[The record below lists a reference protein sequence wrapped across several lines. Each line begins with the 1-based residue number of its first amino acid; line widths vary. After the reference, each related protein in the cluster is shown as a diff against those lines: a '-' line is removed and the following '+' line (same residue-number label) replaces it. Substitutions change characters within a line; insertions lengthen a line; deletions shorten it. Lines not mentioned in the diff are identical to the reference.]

1 VIFIILVITRFNIKN
16 KLKII
21 IIMTDTL
28 TRSTPVALLRND
40 SETVINQKDGEESC
54 DDMNDEEHYHENDH
68 SKDEIYKKEENEKK
82 EYKIE
87 EYKKENNEKEVN
99 EKKDKNPI
107 KDGMINKKKQNI
119 INIDNN
125 RINERLFKR
134 SAWDSLPM
142 KRNNQHQNH
151 IIRPD
156 YDIGE
161 EDVPLVLPEGYQW
174 KEYDSEDE
182 KEMEIISIFLNSH
195 FHKNRHSNGN
205 METFQ
210 QVYDGTFL
218 NWLFSSPTWNRF
230 YELNSD
236 PHKCCIGVSTKQS
249 DKLVGLMTFRPI
261 IYRLDNQVIQS
272 FYIDFFCVHKKL
284 RNKRLGWVMMK
295 ECFRRIQ
302 KFNINSGIAFHTDIH
317 MPFNNIS
324 QTSHLLI
331 KNLAKDKCDPTKDL
345 NLIRFA
351 TQDDIPDMI
360 EIYNSYEPSY
370 RAIQN
375 MNQHEFEHYFLPQN
389 EFVHTYVLTNSL
401 GEIKDF
407 VSLYSKTTKSGHKVA
422 FLNFISYIND
432 VLLNIFMK
440 NLFYIMKANGFQYI
454 TLYDNMGLDGLL
466 NNKLG
471 FQRSDNIS
479 NFYVFN
485 YNTFTIPNKECAMNV
500 IR

>member
-1 VIFIILVITRFNIKN
+1 
-16 KLKII
+16 
-21 IIMTDTL
+21 MTDTL

-40 SETVINQKDGEESC
+40 SEDLEHNSIDY
-54 DDMNDEEHYHENDH
+54 DDEN
-68 SKDEIYKKEENEKK
+68 IIEKL
-82 EYKIE
+82 
-87 EYKKENNEKEVN
+87 NEKEDDQEKNTEKEYN
-99 EKKDKNPI
+99 EKEHNEKEHKEKEQI
-107 KDGMINKKKQNI
+107 KDGLSQIVHKKQKIDKNA
-119 INIDNN
+119 NIDNK

-151 IIRPD
+151 IIRSD

-161 EDVPLVLPEGYQW
+161 QEEPFVLPEGYEW
-174 KEYDSEDE
+174 KEYDSTND
-182 KEMEIISIFLNSH
+182 KQMEIISIFLNSH
-195 FHKNRHSNGN
+195 FNNSKKNI
-205 METFQ
+205 ETFQ
-210 QVYDGTFL
+210 QTYDSVFL
-218 NWLFSSPTWNRF
+218 NWLFGSPTWNRF

-236 PHKCCIGVSTKQS
+236 PHKCCIGVSTTHS
-249 DKLVGLMTFRPI
+249 DKLVGIMSFRPI
-261 IYRLDNQVIQS
+261 IYRLDSQVIQS

-295 ECFRRIQ
+295 ECFRRIR

-331 KNLAKDKCDPTKDL
+331 KNLTEDKCDPTKDL

-351 TQDDIPDMI
+351 TQDDISDMI

-389 EFVHTYVLTNSL
+389 QFVHTYVLTNSL

-407 VSLYSKTTKSGHKVA
+407 VSFYSKTTKSGNKVA

-440 NLFYIMKANGFQYI
+440 NLFYIMKTNGFQYM
-454 TLYDNMGLDGLL
+454 TLYDNMGLDSLL

-471 FQRSDNIS
+471 FQRSDIIS

-485 YNTFTIPNKECAMNV
+485 YNTFTISNKECALNV

>member
-1 VIFIILVITRFNIKN
+1 
-16 KLKII
+16 
-21 IIMTDTL
+21 MTDIL

-40 SETVINQKDGEESC
+40 SDALNEEENIQSYES
-54 DDMNDEEHYHENDH
+54 DVQPNEEFKNEEEFENEV
-68 SKDEIYKKEENEKK
+68 KNKEYNTKKEDIKEDIKEEKN
-82 EYKIE
+82 I
-87 EYKKENNEKEVN
+87 
-99 EKKDKNPI
+99 I
-107 KDGMINKKKQNI
+107 KDGLGEITHKKHKIDKTINNDK
-119 INIDNN
+119 

-142 KRNNQHQNH
+142 KRNNQYQNH
-151 IIRPD
+151 IIRSD
-156 YDIGE
+156 YDLGE
-161 EDVPLVLPEGYQW
+161 QDEPFILPEGYQW
-174 KEYDSEDE
+174 KEYDSSNEN
-182 KEMEIISIFLNSH
+182 EMETVSIFLNTH
-195 FHKNRHSNGN
+195 FNKNNRNI
-205 METFQ
+205 ETFQ
-210 QVYDGTFL
+210 QVYDNTFL

-249 DKLVGLMTFRPI
+249 DKLVGIITFRPI
-261 IYRLDNQVIQS
+261 IYRLDSQVIQS

-324 QTSHLLI
+324 NTSHLLI
-331 KNLAKDKCDPTKDL
+331 KNLVEDKCDPTKDL

-351 TQDDIPDMI
+351 TQDDIPYMI

-407 VSLYSKTTKSGHKVA
+407 VSFYSKTTKSGNKVA

-440 NLFYIMKANGFQYI
+440 NLFYIMKTNGFQYM

-471 FQRSDNIS
+471 FQCSDNIS

-485 YNTFTIPNKECAMNV
+485 YNTFTISNKECALNV